1 VPPFFAF
8 APSSYIA
15 ENFRLTKALSTMTD
29 RFKASISKFI
39 PHDFNGKPAMN
50 FAYKKR
56 VK

>member
-15 ENFRLTKALSTMTD
+15 ENSRLTKALSTMTD